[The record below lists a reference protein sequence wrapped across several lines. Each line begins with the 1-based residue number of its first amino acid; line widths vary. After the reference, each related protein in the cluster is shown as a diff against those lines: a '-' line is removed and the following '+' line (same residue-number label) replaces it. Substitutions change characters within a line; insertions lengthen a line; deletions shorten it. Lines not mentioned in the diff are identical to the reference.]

1 MKIDRFAKAMT
12 SVVAFFTFIM
22 ASSCTN
28 EEYDLSIENVDLKVT
43 IFQEGI
49 SLPLGSTK
57 EVYLEQLYSK
67 LNGNVTELIQLFE
80 GAYMFRKSDTFAVA
94 DDIAGVLSEVGTIDA
109 VSFSES
115 FSFALGNIDLAG
127 LTVEGRRIEP
137 EPIDLGELLE
147 DFDIDDLNAD
157 LPTIEP
163 SVCLIR

>member
-1 MKIDRFAKAMT
+1 MKIDRLVKAMT
-12 SVVAFFTFIM
+12 SVVAFFTFIIV
-22 ASSCTN
+22 SSCTD

-94 DDIAGVLSEVGTIDA
+94 VDIAGFICLGRIGIWVRQGAVGIQNQ
-109 VSFSES
+109 
-115 FSFALGNIDLAG
+115 L
-127 LTVEGRRIEP
+127 
-137 EPIDLGELLE
+137 
-147 DFDIDDLNAD
+147 
-157 LPTIEP
+157 
-163 SVCLIR
+163 